1 MVNGDNES
9 YYVKEWFYQHRERL
23 RYSWV
28 LQRKTQKKVQKNGTS
43 YERKSTIF
51 FLLISEQ
58 NILLKNHMQRMS
70 KIKDVWEPEHHII
83 TKNVSVYNVK
93 SAYDNVKVLHT
104 HSGTRF

>member
-9 YYVKEWFYQHRERL
+9 YYVKEWFYKHRERL

-43 YERKSTIF
+43 YERKSTPFSIDF
-51 FLLISEQ
+51 GTKYSLFS
-58 NILLKNHMQRMS
+58 HMQRMS